1 MFKPGTILRHYKG
14 GRYLVLTTGR
24 DSEDKKPEVV
34 YQSLDNTAEEP
45 WIRPEVMFS
54 EQVADWNFKPLGQ
67 RFQVEADVPIDAK
80 GMTVKQLAE
89 RIHTYQQSQLPVA
102 KERALQYA
110 AILFAKVKGQVN
122 GR

>member
-1 MFKPGTILRHYKG
+1 MFEPGTILKHYKG

-34 YQSLDNTAEEP
+34 YQSLDRPQEEP
-45 WIRPEVMFS
+45 WVRPQGMFDDGVIGPMF
-54 EQVADWNFKPLGQ
+54 ENFGQ

-80 GMTVKQLAE
+80 SMTVKQLAE

>member
-1 MFKPGTILRHYKG
+1 MFEPGTILRHYKG

-24 DSEDKKPEVV
+24 DSEDKKAEVV
-34 YQSLDNTAEEP
+34 YQSLDHTDEEP
-45 WIRPEVMFS
+45 WVRPEVMFS
-54 EQVADWNFKPLGQ
+54 DQVAGPMFEPLGQ
-67 RFQVEADVPIDAK
+67 RFVVEADVPVETK
-80 GMTVKQLAE
+80 SMSVRELAE
-89 RIHTYQQSQLPVA
+89 RIHTFQIVKA